1 MDWNNAMKIAR
12 REAGIKELLMKA
24 RTEMFYLALN
34 EDSYINEGDFEYLM
48 DIVGE
53 WANEYDLENEY
64 EQANSLRALIK
75 ETEHEKGF
83 DQYEVVD
90 QFLEFLETE
99 YEFYNGLGKKYD
111 RIMGVEKPKEV
122 KYFQQRLATYHP
134 IHGWI

>member
-1 MDWNNAMKIAR
+1 
-12 REAGIKELLMKA
+12 
-24 RTEMFYLALN
+24 MFYLALD

-90 QFLEFLETE
+90 QFLEFLEGE
-99 YEFYNGLGKKYD
+99 YEFYSGLGKKYD